1 MHAPQTN
8 LHLPATRSGWVK
20 QLAKFGLYANGTVY
34 ILVGALAFMAAFG
47 FQGKTTEN
55 AGKQN
60 IFSFL
65 LDQPFGKIL
74 VGLVIVGLI
83 CYALWRLVQAIMDT
97 DQEGRDA
104 KGLVRRLGYAFSGLV
119 YGGLAF
125 SGIKLLQ
132 GNAQSS
138 GGNSQQTL
146 ADTLLDKPYGQ
157 WLLGLIGL
165 ITIGLGI
172 YQIYKGLSGKFLK
185 KIRAAQIKT
194 EWKNTLVR
202 AGKIGYPARGI
213 VWGIIGYLLL
223 KASINANAREAGGT
237 ESAFQFLENSTY
249 GSFLLGA
256 VALGLI
262 CYGIFMF
269 VRGRYENINT

>member
-1 MHAPQTN
+1 MYAHQTN
-8 LHLPATRSGWVK
+8 LHVPDSRSGWIK

-34 ILVGALAFMAAFG
+34 VLIGTLAFMAAFG
-47 FQGKTTEN
+47 LNGKTTAN
-55 AGKQN
+55 AGKQS
-60 IFSFL
+60 IFTFL

-74 VGLVIVGLI
+74 VGLVVLGLI
-83 CYALWRLVQAIMDT
+83 CYAIWRLIQAFMDT
-97 DQEGRDA
+97 ESFGKDA
-104 KGLVRRLGYAFSGLV
+104 KGLARRLGYAFSGLV

-125 SGIKLLQ
+125 SGFKLLQ

-146 ADTLLDKPYGQ
+146 ADTLLDKPFGQ
-157 WLLGLIGL
+157 WLLGIIGL
-165 ITIGLGI
+165 ATIGLGI

-185 KIRAAQIKT
+185 RIRESQIKP
-194 EWKNTLVR
+194 EWRKALVR

-223 KASINANAREAGGT
+223 KASLHANAQEAGGT
-237 ESAFQFLENSTY
+237 KSAFHFLENSTF
-249 GSFLLGA
+249 GPFLLGA

-269 VRGRYENINT
+269 VRGRYETINT

>member
-1 MHAPQTN
+1 MYAPQTN
-8 LHLPATRSGWVK
+8 LHIPASRSGWVK

-34 ILVGALAFMAAFG
+34 ILIGTLAFMAAFG
-47 FQGKTTEN
+47 LKGKTTAN
-55 AGKQN
+55 AGKQS

-74 VGLVIVGLI
+74 VGLVVLGLI
-83 CYALWRLVQAIMDT
+83 CYAIWRFIQAIMDT
-97 DQEGRDA
+97 DDEGKDA
-104 KGLVRRLGYAFSGLV
+104 KGLAKRLGYAFSGLV

-125 SGIKLLQ
+125 SGFKLLQ

-146 ADTLLDKPYGQ
+146 AETLLDKSYGQ
-157 WLLGLIGL
+157 WVLGLIGL
-165 ITIGLGI
+165 IIIGLGI

-185 KIRAAQIKT
+185 KIKSAQIKS
-194 EWKNTLVR
+194 EWKDTLIR

-223 KASINANAREAGGT
+223 KAALNANAQEAGGT
-237 ESAFQFLENSTY
+237 ESAFQFLENSTF
-249 GSFLLGA
+249 GSILLGA

-269 VRGRYENINT
+269 VRGRYETINA

>member
-1 MHAPQTN
+1 MYAPQTN
-8 LHLPATRSGWVK
+8 LHVPTTRSGWVK
-20 QLAKFGLYANGTVY
+20 QLAKLGLYANGTVY
-34 ILVGALAFMAAFG
+34 IIVGALAFMAAFEIN
-47 FQGKTTEN
+47 GKTTGN
-55 AGKQN
+55 AGKQS

-74 VGLVIVGLI
+74 VGLVVIGLI
-83 CYALWRLVQAIMDT
+83 CYAIWRLVQAIMDT
-97 DQEGRDA
+97 EQKGKDA
-104 KGLVRRLGYAFSGLV
+104 KGLARRIGYAFSGIV

-125 SGIKLLQ
+125 SGFKLLQ
-132 GNAQSS
+132 GSGQSS
-138 GGNSQQTL
+138 GGSSQQTL

-165 ITIGLGI
+165 ITIGLGF
-172 YQIYKGLSGKFLK
+172 YEIYKGLSGKFLK
-185 KIRAAQIKT
+185 NIKSAQIKS
-194 EWKNTLVR
+194 EWKDTLIR

-223 KASINANAREAGGT
+223 KAAINANAQEAGGT
-237 ESAFQFLENSTY
+237 ESAFQFLENSTF
-249 GSFLLGA
+249 GSILLGA

-269 VRGRYENINT
+269 VRGRYETINA

>member
-1 MHAPQTN
+1 MYAPQTN
-8 LHLPATRSGWVK
+8 LHVPASRSGWVK

-34 ILVGALAFMAAFG
+34 VLLGMLAFMAAFG
-47 FQGKTTEN
+47 LNGKTTAK
-55 AGKQN
+55 AGKQS

-74 VGLVIVGLI
+74 VGIVILGLI
-83 CYALWRLVQAIMDT
+83 CYAIWRFIQAFMDT
-97 DQEGRDA
+97 EKKGKDA
-104 KGLVRRLGYAFSGLV
+104 KGLARRLGYAFSGLV
-119 YGGLAF
+119 YGGLAV
-125 SGIKLLQ
+125 SGFKLLQ

-138 GGNSQQTL
+138 GGSSQQTL
-146 ADTLLDKPYGQ
+146 ADTLLDKPFGQ
-157 WLLGLIGL
+157 WLLGFIGL
-165 ITIGLGI
+165 ATIGLGI
-172 YQIYKGLSGKFLK
+172 YQIYKGFSGKFLK

-194 EWKNTLVR
+194 EWRNALVR
-202 AGKIGYPARGI
+202 AGKIGYPAHGI

-223 KASINANAREAGGT
+223 KASLHANAQEAGGT
-237 ESAFQFLENSTY
+237 ESAFQFLENSSF

-269 VRGRYENINT
+269 VRGRYETIST